1 MQCLLH
7 TFLLSVF
14 NSVICLKVIGVL
26 IHQGMFLFIFIL
38 ILIIVIILYLFRCE
52 DEISFL
58 IFVHV
63 QFHWAGFQKEVDPL
77 RMAQLLLTRRDQGRN
92 GSQCNVLYLFTCLSS
107 FNLLFVVF
115 LSSLIQT
122 SIQLHFN
129 FTLYSINCLD
139 IYQTP
144 PFQLFNSSN
153 SLSFIS
159 SHGSWHTHSPIHFHL
174 ILFVNILHC

>member
-7 TFLLSVF
+7 TFLLSVC

-63 QFHWAGFQKEVDPL
+63 QFHWAGFQKEVDP
-77 RMAQLLLTRRDQGRN
+77 TEN
-92 GSQCNVLYLFTCLSS
+92 GPTTSYTYGIRAETGVSVMYCNCSHVCPHLIYYL
-107 FNLLFVVF
+107 
-115 LSSLIQT
+115 
-122 SIQLHFN
+122 
-129 FTLYSINCLD
+129 
-139 IYQTP
+139 
-144 PFQLFNSSN
+144 
-153 SLSFIS
+153 LSF
-159 SHGSWHTHSPIHFHL
+159 F
-174 ILFVNILHC
+174 LH